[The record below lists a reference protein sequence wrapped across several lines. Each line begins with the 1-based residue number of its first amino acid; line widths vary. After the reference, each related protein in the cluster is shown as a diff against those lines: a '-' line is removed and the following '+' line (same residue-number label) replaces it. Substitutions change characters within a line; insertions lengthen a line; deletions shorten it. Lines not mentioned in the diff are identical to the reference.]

1 LEFRASS
8 QRLGMPV
15 EQLVINVFINT
26 EIKYR
31 AKKNTPQIS
40 LQEIILTQKTNCVG
54 EMPMDIKIQK

>member
-1 LEFRASS
+1 
-8 QRLGMPV
+8 MPV